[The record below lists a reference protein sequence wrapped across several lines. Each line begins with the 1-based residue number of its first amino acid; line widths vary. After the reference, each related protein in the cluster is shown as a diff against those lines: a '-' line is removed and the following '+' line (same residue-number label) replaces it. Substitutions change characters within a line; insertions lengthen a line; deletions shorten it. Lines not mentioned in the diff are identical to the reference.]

1 MPKEQPVKHC
11 AAVAL
16 VTLVLALT
24 IPLQAQQEG
33 LTPGTRVRVWPA
45 CAAPASSVVKPCAP
59 LVGQLLTLDT
69 TGVLIQ
75 REGRPAEALSLGPST
90 RLEVSGGSRH
100 HTLLGLGAGA
110 VVGFGVGMILAKR
123 AGCDHGIF
131 GSNESE
137 DDLCGAYGIV
147 AIPAGA
153 ALGAVVGRIISSE
166 RWRPV
171 AANRATLRFVPSRER
186 LRLSIGLAF

>member
-1 MPKEQPVKHC
+1 
-11 AAVAL
+11 
-16 VTLVLALT
+16 
-24 IPLQAQQEG
+24 
-33 LTPGTRVRVWPA
+33 
-45 CAAPASSVVKPCAP
+45 VV
-59 LVGQLLTLDT
+59 GRLLRIEA

-75 REGRPAEALSLGPST
+75 REGEPPEALPLGSLP

-110 VVGFGVGMILAKR
+110 VVGFSVGMILAKR

-137 DDLCGAYGIV
+137 DDLCGAYGVV

-153 ALGAVVGRIISSE
+153 ALGAVVGRLIRSE

-171 AANRATLRFVPSRER
+171 AGNNTALRFLPGRK
-186 LRLSIGLAF
+186 RLSLGIVLAF